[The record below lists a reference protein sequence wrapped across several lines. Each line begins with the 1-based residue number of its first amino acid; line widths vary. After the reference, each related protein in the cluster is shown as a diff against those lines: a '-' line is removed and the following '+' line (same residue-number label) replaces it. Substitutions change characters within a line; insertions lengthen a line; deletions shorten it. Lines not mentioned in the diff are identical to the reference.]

1 MTKNEIIVEHNAIK
15 REFYNYY
22 ANLFKEKEVKK
33 EDLEKYFN
41 TINIPKISEYMSK
54 KLNEPITTEEVEKA
68 IDEMKNGK
76 SPVYIWYILTIARIQ
91 YAKYWRQNKI
101 PTIEKW

>member
-41 TINIPKISEYMSK
+41 TINH
-54 KLNEPITTEEVEKA
+54 
-68 IDEMKNGK
+68 
-76 SPVYIWYILTIARIQ
+76 RI
-91 YAKYWRQNKI
+91 
-101 PTIEKW
+101 IES